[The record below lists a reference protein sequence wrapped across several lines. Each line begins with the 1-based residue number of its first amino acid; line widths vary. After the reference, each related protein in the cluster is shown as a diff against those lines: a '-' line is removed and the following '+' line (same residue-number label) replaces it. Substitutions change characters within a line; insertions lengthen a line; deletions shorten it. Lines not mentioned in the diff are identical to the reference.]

1 MTDNL
6 TWLQMKTGRQKFWK
20 HLTKFRRKNLVVKH
34 SVRMINMQKAH
45 RIKRSQI
52 VNKERKKHQE
62 DTTS

>member
-1 MTDNL
+1 M
-6 TWLQMKTGRQKFWK
+6 
-20 HLTKFRRKNLVVKH
+20 KH
-34 SVRMINMQKAH
+34 SARMINMQKVH

>member
-1 MTDNL
+1 MVTNGNRTSKIL
-6 TWLQMKTGRQKFWK
+6 ETFTII
-20 HLTKFRRKNLVVKH
+20 RRKNLVVKH